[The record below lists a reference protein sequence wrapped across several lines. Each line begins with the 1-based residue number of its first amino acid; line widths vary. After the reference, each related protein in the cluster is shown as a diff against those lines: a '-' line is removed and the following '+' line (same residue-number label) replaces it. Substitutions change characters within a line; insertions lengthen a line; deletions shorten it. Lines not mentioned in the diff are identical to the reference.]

1 MERLKGIIGSGKVST
16 ERADLLCYGFD
27 ASKIKKPPSAVVW
40 AEDITDV
47 VKLTKFAYENDL
59 PIIPR
64 GAGTSTTGSAVPVD
78 NAIVLSLER
87 MDRILE
93 IDTDNL
99 FVMVEP
105 GVING
110 RLQKE
115 LGIKGFFYPPDP
127 ASMDFC
133 TIGGNVAVN
142 AGGPRAIKYGVTGD
156 YVQYLEAVL
165 PDGRV
170 IEAGVRTKKGV
181 VGYDLKSLLVG
192 SEGTLAI
199 ITKIGL
205 RILPEPETVITLL
218 AFYSSLR
225 KATETVP
232 RIISQKV
239 IPRTLEFMDR
249 RTIEAIESY
258 NPSGLKDAEAVLLIE
273 LDGPVK
279 TVQRETER
287 VVDICNRMG
296 ASVEVADDSITQ
308 QKIWATRRAISP
320 ALYHISP
327 TKINEDIVVPVTGIP
342 DIIEFLEQLS
352 QRYKIPIASFGHA
365 GDGNIHVNIMV
376 DKKDQ
381 KQYEKALSMVKEIF
395 QETLKLG
402 GTISGEHGVGLT
414 KADYIDMEIH
424 NNEMDLMKGI
434 KRLFDHKMILNR
446 GKVFP

>member
-1 MERLKGIIGSGKVST
+1 MERLKGILGSSKVST
-16 ERADLLCYGFD
+16 EKADLLCYGFD

-40 AEDITDV
+40 AEDLTDV

-115 LGIKGFFYPPDP
+115 LSIKGFFYPPDP

-287 VVDICNRMG
+287 VVDICNKMG
-296 ASVEVADDSITQ
+296 ASVEVADDSISQ
-308 QKIWATRRAISP
+308 QRIWATRRAISP

-352 QRYKIPIASFGHA
+352 ERHQIPIASFGHA

-376 DKKDQ
+376 DRRDQ
-381 KQYEKALSMVKEIF
+381 KQYEKALSLVKEIF
-395 QETLKLG
+395 QETLRLG

>member
-1 MERLKGIIGSGKVST
+1 MERLKGILGSHKIST
-16 ERADLLCYGFD
+16 EKADLLCYGFD
-27 ASKIKKPPSAVVW
+27 ASKIKHMPAMVVW
-40 AEDITDV
+40 AEDVEDV
-47 VKLTKFAYENDL
+47 VKTARFAYDNNI
-59 PIIPR
+59 PIVPR
-64 GAGTSTTGSAVPVD
+64 GAGTSTTGSAVPHEG
-78 NAIVLSLER
+78 AIVLSLER
-87 MDRILE
+87 MNGILDV
-93 IDTDNL
+93 DTDNL
-99 FVMVEP
+99 FVLVEP

-115 LGIKGFFYPPDP
+115 LSIRGFFYPPDP

-156 YVQYLEAVL
+156 YVRYLEAVL

-170 IEAGVRTKKGV
+170 IETGVRTRKGV

-218 AFYSSLR
+218 AFYRSIR
-225 KATETVP
+225 KAAETVP
-232 RIISQKV
+232 RIISHRI
-239 IPRTLEFMDR
+239 IPRTLEFLDR
-249 RTIEAIESY
+249 KTIEAIENY
-258 NPSGLKDAEAVLLIE
+258 QPSGLKDSDAVLLIE
-273 LDGPVK
+273 LDGPAK
-279 TVQRETER
+279 TVQRETEI
-287 VVDICNRMG
+287 VVELCNSMG
-296 ASVEVADDSITQ
+296 ASLEIADDSISQ

-327 TKINEDIVVPVTGIP
+327 TKINEDIVVPVTKIP
-342 DIIEFLEQLS
+342 DIVEFLDELS
-352 QRYKIPIASFGHA
+352 QKHQIPIASFGHA

-376 DKKDQ
+376 DRQDTER
-381 KQYEKALSMVKEIF
+381 YERAL
-395 QETLKLG
+395 TLVRENFEKTLLLG
-402 GTISGEHGVGLT
+402 GTISGEHGIGLT

-424 NNEMDLMKGI
+424 NNEMDLMQGI
-434 KRLFDHKMILNR
+434 KRLFDHRKILNR